1 MLLRLYEPCSGS
13 IKINGIDIREY
24 SIESLRKSFSTLL
37 QDSMMYAFSIREN
50 LCLGVQIEEKEIE
63 DALTNV
69 NLMNKINN
77 LRYKLDTP
85 ISNQLSDEGVDL
97 SAGEKQRLNLSRN
110 YLKKNLF
117 FILDE
122 PTSNLDAKMEG
133 NILNSILKNRN
144 FTLVLISH
152 NLKFAEQVDKIIFLQ
167 GGKVLEVG
175 TLKQLLSNKDG
186 AFLQLYE
193 AYNNKI

>member
-1 MLLRLYEPCSGS
+1 
-13 IKINGIDIREY
+13 
-24 SIESLRKSFSTLL
+24 
-37 QDSMMYAFSIREN
+37 
-50 LCLGVQIEEKEIE
+50 
-63 DALTNV
+63 
-69 NLMNKINN
+69 MNKINN